1 MKGLPGVWER
11 ALLEQNRH
19 WLTAYILAMTG
30 DRTWTED
37 LVQEVFATALT
48 NAARF
53 DPSQSLGAWLRGIA
67 KNLLLQ
73 HRSRRPMLSLDQGS
87 MMHLDRAALEAE
99 ERDARPHLAES
110 RLEALRSCLSTL
122 TRHAREVLDLRYGAR
137 KPSREIADQLGMK
150 ATAVDMVTSRARKLL
165 EECIARKMR
174 PLARE

>member
-1 MKGLPGVWER
+1 MDGRPGVWER

-37 LVQEVFATALT
+37 LVQEVFATALA

-67 KNLLLQ
+67 KNHLLQ
-73 HRSRRPMLSLDQGS
+73 HRSKRPMLSLDRGA
-87 MMHLDRAALEAE
+87 MLYLDQAAVEAE
-99 ERDARPHLAES
+99 ERDTPPGLAES
-110 RLEALRSCLSTL
+110 RLEALRACLSTL

-137 KPSREIADQLGMK
+137 KASREIADQLGMK

-165 EECIARKMR
+165 VECIARKLG